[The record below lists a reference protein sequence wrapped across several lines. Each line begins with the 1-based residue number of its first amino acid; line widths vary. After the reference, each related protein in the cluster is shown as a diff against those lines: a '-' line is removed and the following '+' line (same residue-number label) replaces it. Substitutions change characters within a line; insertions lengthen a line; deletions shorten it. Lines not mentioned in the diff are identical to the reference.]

1 VAFILLIL
9 EENEEM
15 KSLLIVCA
23 LALTGLVVYNSAQDK
38 KHQGHHHTAP
48 VAAAEEPEYDALA
61 LKDVAVGIK
70 DFKFGPKALRIKA
83 GTKVTWTNNEA
94 VPHTVTADKGEFE
107 SGAISN
113 GQSFSHTFDKAGTY
127 RYHCNFHGSS
137 MSGTVKVTK

>member
-1 VAFILLIL
+1 L

-23 LALTGLVVYNSAQDK
+23 LALAGLVVYNSAQDK

-48 VAAAEEPEYDALA
+48 AAAEEPEYDALA